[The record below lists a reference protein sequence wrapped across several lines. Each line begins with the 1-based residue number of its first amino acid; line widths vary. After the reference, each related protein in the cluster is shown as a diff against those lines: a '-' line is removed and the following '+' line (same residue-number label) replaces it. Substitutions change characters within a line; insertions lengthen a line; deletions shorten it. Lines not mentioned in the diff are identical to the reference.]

1 MPTQDPLQMGAPT
14 SLSDAI
20 SKLMENPEIISTVA
34 SALGSMSA
42 QRPTAAKAEGSDSSA
57 NPEQSAASSA
67 SPDLS
72 SIVTGLA
79 PLMSGMGAK
88 QPHLHEKNDKG
99 SEAVRREALLCALKP
114 YVSESRREAI
124 DYIIRISRISEL
136 LKPNQP
142 Q

>member
-1 MPTQDPLQMGAPT
+1 MPTQDPLQMGAPS

-20 SKLMENPEIISTVA
+20 SKIMENPEIISTVA

-42 QRPTAAKAEGSDSSA
+42 QKPTATGAESEGVDSSSRS
-57 NPEQSAASSA
+57 EQTSP

-79 PLMSGMGAK
+79 PLMSGMSAK
-88 QPHLHEKNDKG
+88 RSPSHEKNDKG